1 MADDAQQE
9 ETTDPAAEAP
19 AGAPT
24 MLGHQP
30 SGMRSMLS
38 RPSDVAAR
46 PGFRAASNK
55 KSKAQRTKK
64 KKGRKRR

>member
-1 MADDAQQE
+1 MSDDVQNE
-9 ETTDPAAEAP
+9 ETEPEAVSAP

-30 SGMRSMLS
+30 NGMRSQLS

-46 PGFRAASNK
+46 PGFRTASNQ
-55 KSKAQRTKK
+55 KSKAQRGKKKTKK
-64 KKGRKRR
+64 RR